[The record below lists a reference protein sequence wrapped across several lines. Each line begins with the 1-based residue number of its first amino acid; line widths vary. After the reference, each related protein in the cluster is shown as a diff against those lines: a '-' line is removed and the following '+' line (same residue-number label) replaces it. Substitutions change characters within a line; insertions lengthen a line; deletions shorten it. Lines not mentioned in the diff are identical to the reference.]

1 MGIMP
6 EHDLRQYLNIQAQE
20 TCRAFI
26 IFAPA
31 MAGKTALAKQMEIVL
46 GAFRFD
52 LQVYFLEQSDLS
64 ARIDRFRPKDL
75 ELILLGLDVSQN
87 VVIVDN
93 MDFLFN
99 IWTPPM
105 KREFMAMVDLRL
117 KSPDITSKTF
127 VFFLQTDPMVTG
139 YRLTLQQRQQRILPL
154 ESFRAF

>member
-1 MGIMP
+1 MP
-6 EHDLRQYLNIQAQE
+6 DYDLRQFLHTQAQE

-31 MAGKTALAKQMEIVL
+31 MAGKTALAKQMENIL

-52 LQVYFLEQSDLS
+52 LQAYFLEQSDLS
-64 ARIDRFRPKDL
+64 GGIDRFRPRDL
-75 ELILLGLDVSQN
+75 ELLLLGLDVTQN
-87 VVIVDN
+87 LVIVDN

-99 IWTPPM
+99 IWTPQM

-127 VFFLQTDPMVTG
+127 VFFMQTDSVVTD
-139 YRLTLQQRQQRILPL
+139 YRFSLQQRQPRILPL
-154 ESFRAF
+154 QAFRAF